1 MEVLKT
7 IGTIL
12 LGIILGPIVVA
23 LGLVVAVV
31 VVLIVIFS
39 KIFRII
45 TFAEFRDRSARKKIK
60 EHEMN
65 KE

>member
-1 MEVLKT
+1 MKILKI
-7 IGTIL
+7 IGGII
-12 LGIILGPIVVA
+12 LGIILGPVVVA

-31 VVLIVIFS
+31 VVIIVILS
-39 KIFRII
+39 KLFRII

-60 EHEMN
+60 EQQ